1 MKFRDITP
9 FGVRF
14 PTELKNKLKA
24 AAAAKT
30 GSINAEV
37 VARIAASFEPPR
49 ALNEV
54 SDGELIQELINRYG
68 RDGIFIRIGKDGHE

>member
-14 PTELKNKLKA
+14 PTELKNKLRA
-24 AAAAKT
+24 AADAKT

-37 VARIAASFEPPR
+37 VARIAASFGPDKP
-49 ALNEV
+49 LKSF
-54 SDGELIQELINRYG
+54 SDGELIQELIDRWG
-68 RDGIFIRIGKDGHE
+68 RDNIEIHLGKG